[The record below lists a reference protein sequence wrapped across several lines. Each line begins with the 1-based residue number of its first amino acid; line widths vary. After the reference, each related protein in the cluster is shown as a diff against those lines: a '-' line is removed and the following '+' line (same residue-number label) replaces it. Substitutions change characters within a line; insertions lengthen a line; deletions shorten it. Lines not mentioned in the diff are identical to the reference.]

1 MAASN
6 GSMSADVRRKKRVVG
21 VVGLVLVILLLIL
34 YEPPLRILNLIEFIT
49 GGLLVGLAANYIFRR
64 LDRQASQT
72 KKI

>member
-6 GSMSADVRRKKRVVG
+6 GSVSADVRRKKRVVG